1 MKESSMAVID
11 GTVGIDPERLRF
23 WADRFLDAWNAS
35 DAAGVAALC
44 TEDVVWTDPSAPE
57 PFAGRAGVRE
67 FVRLTVDAFPDL
79 HIVETSP
86 PRWIPASAT
95 VLSPY
100 RMTGT
105 MLGPM
110 DVFAP
115 TGRRVCVDGVDE
127 WTFRGELLC
136 GYRTYYDTI
145 DAARQLGIMPEPG
158 SRAERLMSRFQHI
171 QALLQRHAARP
182 DPRQ

>member
-1 MKESSMAVID
+1 MAAID
-11 GTVGIDPERLRF
+11 ETVGIDPARLRG
-23 WADRFLDAWNAS
+23 WADRFLDAWNAL
-35 DAAGVAALC
+35 DAEAVAALC

-57 PFAGRAGVRE
+57 PFAGRDGIRA
-67 FVRLTVDAFPDL
+67 FVRLTANAFPDL
-79 HIVETSP
+79 HITETAP
-86 PRWIPASAT
+86 PYSMAGSST

-105 MLGPM
+105 MLGPT

-115 TGRRVCVDGVDE
+115 TGQRVAVDGVDE

-145 DAARQLGIMPEPG
+145 DAARQLGIMPAAG
-158 SRAERLMSRFQHI
+158 SRAERVMSRFQRVQARI
-171 QALLQRHAARP
+171 QRRTARVS
-182 DPRQ
+182 